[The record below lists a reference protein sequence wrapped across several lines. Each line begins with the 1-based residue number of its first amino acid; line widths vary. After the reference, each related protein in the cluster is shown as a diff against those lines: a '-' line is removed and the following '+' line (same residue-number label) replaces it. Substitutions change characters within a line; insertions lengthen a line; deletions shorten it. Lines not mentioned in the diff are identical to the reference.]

1 MPPLLRLS
9 RFACWANCLVWR
21 ASPASPAAT
30 TLRQQMVAFPCGR
43 VQLSASGCPLLL
55 GQGAASAA
63 LHPRGG
69 DIHSFMTQKGAKI
82 GQRRTPNRAILG
94 AIFGAIQGKIG
105 RVGRLPEGIS
115 LLWRGAASIITLP
128 LRKNR
133 ACGVVW
139 DDFTRAQE
147 QGTGTV
153 PLPVRVRF
161 PHPEFRTPSETG
173 CVQACR
179 L

>member
-1 MPPLLRLS
+1 MLGKLPCLARFARKPRSDDAASTDGCVSVRQSPTLRIGMPPSSGAGS
-9 RFACWANCLVWR
+9 RIRC
-21 ASPASPAAT
+21 PAPPWWGHPLFHDSKRGENRT
-30 TLRQQMVAFPCGR
+30 TEDAE
-43 VQLSASGCPLLL
+43 SG
-55 GQGAASAA
+55 
-63 LHPRGG
+63 
-69 DIHSFMTQKGAKI
+69 D
-82 GQRRTPNRAILG
+82 
-94 AIFGAIQGKIG
+94 FGAIQGKIG

-161 PHPEFRTPSETG
+161 PRPEFRTPSETG